1 MTQREPDVRGVA
13 EPPTP
18 QADAETLSQLEEELD
33 ESQPDAPRVGIVMGS
48 KSDMPE
54 MEKAGAELDE
64 RGISHEMRV
73 MSAHRDPEMV
83 ADYARNAR
91 MRGLK
96 VIIAGAGLSAAL
108 PGVCAAHTD
117 LPVIGVPLTAKNSA
131 AGGLDALLASV
142 QMPPG
147 VPVACVGLNS
157 ARNAAVLAARI
168 IDC

>member
-1 MTQREPDVRGVA
+1 
-13 EPPTP
+13 
-18 QADAETLSQLEEELD
+18 
-33 ESQPDAPRVGIVMGS
+33 
-48 KSDMPE
+48 

-64 RGISHEMRV
+64 RGILHEMRV